1 MSRRGR
7 TILCFALVAGPMA
20 GFPGALAAQ
29 PAVTNLLEV
38 QSGNAPFTEPRN
50 RTDLYDQ
57 FQLEYGFPSG
67 RVGLRFEQNRNS
79 EDRFDYDAL
88 TQRWAEW
95 SDPRLRV
102 RVGNLYTI
110 LGRGLVHR
118 SFELPAVVLDQP
130 GLRSRY
136 GPSRDVDGVLVEG
149 AWGPVA
155 GRALG
160 GTPNS
165 GEYSAAPENEQFGL
179 DRYTGTL
186 TGGQLAATVWRD
198 ARVGATYLRTSNGIG
213 TQREFGSGF
222 IELDPFRLA
231 GSGAAALPI
240 YLEYATADRR
250 FSEWWDLG
258 TGDRDTFA
266 LYAGANLLAGS
277 FTLSAEWKDYR
288 EFRLGINDPPS
299 LVKEH
304 AYTLLNRAT
313 HVLNAVRERGFQLE
327 GSWTWRPWGTVTAN
341 FSRSD
346 GRGDRF
352 DERYLELHAAPEEGR
367 VWEATAFWD
376 EGMDEFSSIADRR
389 IYGASGTWRVTGRW
403 SVAADVQR
411 LEATRDQV
419 FVPDV
424 SFGDHY
430 AALTASRAGIGSATL
445 AFERSTDPLQEDP
458 ALATDARVDPRRFVA
473 GILRATVSEH
483 HEATLFL
490 GQRRGGRA
498 CTGGTC
504 YEVRPFR
511 GAELRLVTRF

>member
-1 MSRRGR
+1 MSRRSWAALA
-7 TILCFALVAGPMA
+7 ILIVALIG
-20 GFPGALAAQ
+20 GLPGSLAAQ
-29 PAVTNLLEV
+29 PAVTNLLEA

-50 RTDLYDQ
+50 RTDFYNQ
-57 FQLEYGFPSG
+57 FQLEYGFASG
-67 RVGLRFEQNRNS
+67 RVGVRFEQNRNS
-79 EDRFDYDAL
+79 QDRFNYEAL

-95 SDPRLRV
+95 ADERLRV
-102 RVGNLYTI
+102 RVGNFYTI
-110 LGRGLVHR
+110 LGRGLIHR

-136 GPSRDVDGVLVEG
+136 GPSRDVDGVLADG
-149 AWGPVA
+149 SWGPVA
-155 GRALG
+155 GRLFG

-165 GEYSAAPENEQFGL
+165 GEYSAAPENELFGL

-186 TGGQLAATVWRD
+186 SGGQLAATVWRE
-198 ARVGATYLRTSNGIG
+198 ARVGAAYLRSSNGLG

-222 IELDPFRLA
+222 VELDPLRLA
-231 GSGAAALPI
+231 GLTSAALPI
-240 YLEYATADRR
+240 YVEYAQADRP
-250 FSEWWDLG
+250 FSDWWSLK
-258 TGDRDTFA
+258 TGERDTFA

-299 LVKEH
+299 LVREH

-313 HVLNAVRERGFQLE
+313 HVLNAGRERGFQLE
-327 GSWTWRPWGTVTAN
+327 GSWTARPWGTVTAN

-367 VWEATAFWD
+367 VWEATVFLD
-376 EGMDEFSSIADRR
+376 QGEDGFSSISDRH

-403 SVAADVQR
+403 SVSGDVQR
-411 LEATRDQV
+411 QEATREL
-419 FVPDV
+419 V
-424 SFGDHY
+424 SLPAVYFEDHY
-430 AALTASRAGIGSATL
+430 ASLTASRARIGSATIAWEL
-445 AFERSTDPLQEDP
+445 STDPLQEDP
-458 ALATDARVDPRRFVA
+458 ALASDARIDPRRFIA
-473 GILRATVSEH
+473 GIVRATVSDH
-483 HEATLFL
+483 HEVTLFF